1 MLCNKRDFV
10 ILSCNKQLVE
20 IKDRKVFQTG
30 LVVGGL
36 ENARKKNPLFSQKDC

>member
-36 ENARKKNPLFSQKDC
+36 ENARKKSIV

>member
-1 MLCNKRDFV
+1 MQKFYKGTKGSFSMLCNKRDFV

-20 IKDRKVFQTG
+20 IRDRKVFQTG

-36 ENARKKNPLFSQKDC
+36 E